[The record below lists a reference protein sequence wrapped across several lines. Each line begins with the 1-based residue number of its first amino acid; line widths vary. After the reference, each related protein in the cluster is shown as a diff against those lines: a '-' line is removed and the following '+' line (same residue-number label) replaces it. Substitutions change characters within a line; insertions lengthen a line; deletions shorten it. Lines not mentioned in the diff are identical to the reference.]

1 MEIPTEH
8 IKNKVEGGTHR
19 MSKKKEALQTHYTL
33 IRDQSILSPS
43 RSLQTSACGVKGSI
57 F

>member
-19 MSKKKEALQTHYTL
+19 MSKKKEALQTL
-33 IRDQSILSPS
+33 RSFEINQSCLPLAPS
-43 RSLQTSACGVKGSI
+43 KPQRVA
-57 F
+57 